1 MNLGYYVALIACV
14 CFAPPVLT
22 FIIGA
27 FFWWCCHK
35 GESLMRI
42 LMKSIIVRRNID
54 RKPVYLVCDRKLPSS
69 SKKFFVIYS
78 LLILTICMQCFFMLA
93 FFEISF
99 ECKIDPDLDC
109 FKDNAKPIFN
119 DIVNIESAT
128 FDQSPVNCSSI
139 SPKENVICYR
149 ITAFD
154 PEKAFFSAAA
164 SYLLFELTNVTL
176 IFIAHVMLFLS
187 EKCRSMCKVKFIIV
201 FVFAAVFAGIFV
213 VRSRV
218 DEFHSATRKLSY
230 TLLVQGL
237 LVLLFVFFYIVL
249 IPWGRFEKEKY
260 YDDASS
266 PDKSRSHR
274 SSHIN
279 EMHELDFKHA

>member
-1 MNLGYYVALIACV
+1 MN
-14 CFAPPVLT
+14 
-22 FIIGA
+22 
-27 FFWWCCHK
+27 
-35 GESLMRI
+35 I
-42 LMKSIIVRRNID
+42 LMKSVIVRRNID

-69 SKKFFVIYS
+69 SKKFFVIFS

-93 FFEISF
+93 FFEVSF

-109 FKDNAKPIFN
+109 FKDNAKVSFDFA
-119 DIVNIESAT
+119 DIELSS

-139 SPKENVICYR
+139 SPKENVFCYR

-154 PEKAFFSAAA
+154 PEKAFFSAAT
-164 SYLLFELTNVTL
+164 SYLLFELINVAL

-187 EKCRSMCKVKFIIV
+187 EKCRTMCKVKFIIV
-201 FVFAAVFAGIFV
+201 FVFAAVFVGIFV
-213 VRSRV
+213 CRTRV
-218 DEFHSATRKLSY
+218 DEFHSATRRLSY

-237 LVLLFVFFYIVL
+237 LVVLFVFLYIVL
-249 IPWGRFEKEKY
+249 IPWGRFEKEEY

-274 SSHIN
+274 CSHIN